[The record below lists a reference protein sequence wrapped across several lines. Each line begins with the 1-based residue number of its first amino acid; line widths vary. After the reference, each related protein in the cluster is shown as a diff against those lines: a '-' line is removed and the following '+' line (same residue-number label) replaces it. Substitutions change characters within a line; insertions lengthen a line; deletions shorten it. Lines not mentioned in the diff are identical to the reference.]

1 MKSFEMQVV
10 AVLSNKTTLYASL
23 RATAAFCPT
32 ALAAAWREVQKLWRD
47 ENTAPSLLLLYR
59 LIVAVDGVFWR
70 GWRSEWVM
78 EPDLCV

>member
-1 MKSFEMQVV
+1 M
-10 AVLSNKTTLYASL
+10 LSNKITLYASL
-23 RATAAFCPT
+23 RTIVAFCPT

-70 GWRSEWVM
+70 GRRSEPVM
-78 EPDLCV
+78 EPDLSV